1 MLYNHIIFRDVGNTE
16 FVFHHQKNIIPLVAS
31 AGLSAAG
38 SLLGS
43 VAGGLFAKK
52 GSDAAAKASL
62 QATRETNAANLKLAK
77 YQNDWNVAQW
87 NRQNAYN
94 TPAMQ
99 RQRYEEAGI
108 NPYFALGNIQS
119 GNAESLLSADMAKQQ
134 SGAEAYNMQ
143 AQGAQQLGSA
153 ISTGVANATS
163 QFFNAQYQQEQTK
176 ALQIQNTENL
186 LSMNKRVQGLQYD
199 NEAKRMS
206 NELYNANMQSLMN
219 ITKNQERESYARV
232 AQANLQTV
240 GSEYDVAAKA
250 FTNKFILPAQRN
262 IAEMTIG
269 KMVTEIAYQ
278 KAQERWTEKQTALA
292 SKYAAAAMLSA
303 NASWL
308 SSKASWSNSLTNAS
322 SVDSQNWYRTQ
333 QNFREN
339 QQSFRENTR
348 FGIESKY
355 LERSIKVGV
364 QQLESQ
370 YNFQNAKENQWLH
383 SGGFNKFMWSAG
395 ESLNHLNPFKFFG
408 K

>member
-1 MLYNHIIFRDVGNTE
+1 MLHITFRDVGNTD
-16 FVFHHQKNIIPLVAS
+16 FIPHQFKNNFFTKLISGAPIIGPVV
-31 AGLSAAG
+31 SAAG
-38 SLLGS
+38 SII
-43 VAGGLFAKK
+43 GGAIAKQ
-52 GSDAAAKASL
+52 GSDSAARASL
-62 QATRETNAANLKLAK
+62 QATRETNAANLKLAQ

-94 TPAMQ
+94 TPLAQ

-108 NPYFALGNIQS
+108 NPYFALGNISS
-119 GNAESLLSADMAKQQ
+119 GSAESVMSANMANQT
-134 SGAEAYNMQ
+134 SGAEAYNMK
-143 AQGAQQLGSA
+143 AQGSQQLGAS
-153 ISTGVANATS
+153 IANASS
-163 QFFNAQYQQEQTK
+163 QFFNTQYQQEQTK

-186 LSMNKRVQGLQYD
+186 LSMNKRVQGLEYD
-199 NEAKRMS
+199 NQAKKMA

-240 GSEYDVAAKA
+240 GSQYDIAAKA
-250 FTNKFILPAQRN
+250 FTNKFILPAQRD
-262 IAEMTIG
+262 IAQMTIG

-292 SKYAAAAMLSA
+292 AKYAAAALLSA

-308 SSKASWSNSLTNAS
+308 SSKASWNTSLSTAS
-322 SVDSQNWYRTQ
+322 SVENQNWYRTQ
-333 QNFREN
+333 QNTRE
-339 QQSFRENTR
+339 STR

-370 YNFQNAKENQWLH
+370 NRFQTERENMWLH
-383 SGGFNKFMWSAG
+383 SGGFNKFIWSSG
-395 ESLNHLNPFKFFG
+395 EVLGHSSPFKFGFG

>member
-1 MLYNHIIFRDVGNTE
+1 MLRIKFRDVGNTE
-16 FVFHHQKNIIPLVAS
+16 FLFHHQKYIAPLVGAAAIS
-31 AGLSAAG
+31 AGS

-43 VAGGLFAKK
+43 LTGGLFAKK
-52 GSDAAAKASL
+52 GSDAAAKAAL
-62 QATRETNAANLKLAK
+62 QATRETNAANLKLAQ

-94 TPAMQ
+94 TPLAQ

-108 NPYFALGNIQS
+108 NPYLALGNINSGSAQS
-119 GNAESLLSADMAKQQ
+119 LMSADMSNQQ
-134 SGAEAYNMQ
+134 SGADAYNMQ

-153 ISTGVANATS
+153 ISSGVSNATS

-186 LSMNKRVQGLQYD
+186 LSMNKRVQGLEYD
-199 NEAKRMS
+199 NQAKKMA

-240 GSEYDVAAKA
+240 GSQYDVATKA
-250 FTNKFILPAQRN
+250 FTNKFILPAQRD
-262 IAEMTIG
+262 IAQMTIG
-269 KMVTEIAYQ
+269 KMVSEIAYQ
-278 KAQERWTEKQTALA
+278 KAQQHWTEKQTALA

-303 NASWL
+303 NANWL
-308 SSKASWSNSLTNAS
+308 SSKAAWSNSLTNAS
-322 SVDSQNWYRTQ
+322 SVASQNWYRTQ

-339 QQSFRENTR
+339 MSNYRESTR

-355 LERSIKVGV
+355 LERSIKIGV
-364 QQLESQ
+364 EQLESQ
-370 YNFQNAKENQWLH
+370 GAFQFAREKQWLH

-395 ESLNHLNPFKFFG
+395 ESLSHLTPFKFFG